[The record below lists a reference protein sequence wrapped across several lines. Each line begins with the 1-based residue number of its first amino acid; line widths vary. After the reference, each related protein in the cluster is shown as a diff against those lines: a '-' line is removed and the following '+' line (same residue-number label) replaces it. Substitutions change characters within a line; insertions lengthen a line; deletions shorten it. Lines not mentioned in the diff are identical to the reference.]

1 MRILFLSL
9 ILLGITACSGG
20 YSFTGGSVG
29 EAKTIAV
36 SYFPNKA
43 ALVNPNL
50 SIQLTEA
57 IKDIFVQQTP
67 LELTD
72 GNADMVVEGSIV
84 SYDVK
89 PISAQGNETTSQS
102 RFTIGISVIFTNNV
116 EPDKSFTARFSRYR
130 DYSSE
135 NLFADVE
142 NTLVEE
148 INRELAE
155 DIMNRAIANW

>member
-1 MRILFLSL
+1 MKQAIAIIL
-9 ILLGITACSGG
+9 ITALSACTGG

-36 SYFPNKA
+36 AYFPNKA
-43 ALVNPNL
+43 PLVNPNL

-67 LELTD
+67 LELKD
-72 GNADMVVEGSIV
+72 GVADMVVEGSIV

-89 PISAQGNETTSQS
+89 PIAAQGNETTSQS
-102 RFTIGISVIFTNNV
+102 RFTIGISVTFTNNV
-116 EPDKSFTARFSRYR
+116 EPDKSFNSRFSRYR
-130 DYSSE
+130 DFSSD

-142 NTLVEE
+142 NQLVEE

-155 DIMNRAIANW
+155 DILNRAIANW